1 MNNLKYK
8 QSIFEILNNFK
19 GIEPL
24 KELFWS
30 ELNYDR
36 VNESLSR
43 RNWPKTATEVL
54 AEDPVLFASGGQGD
68 EFHIIYSRL
77 SSDRLFITHERPV
90 VSKLLNDH
98 PYSLFIFSNE
108 AQDKWHFINVKYD
121 EKTEKRRLFRRIT
134 IGHGERL
141 RTAIERIEMLNL
153 DRAEKDLF
161 GQSPLSIQQV
171 HDNAF
176 NVEAVTKQFFD
187 EYRIVFKNLQN
198 NLESQSKDKVWAHDY
213 ALQFLNRVMFL
224 YFIQRKGW
232 LGGDSEF
239 LRSFWK
245 SYQKTELP
253 EDTFFEQWLSVLF
266 FEAFNNKFH
275 GGHRHF
281 PKEIKRALAT
291 APYLNGG
298 LFQKNDLDQ
307 KPAKITDARFEQI
320 FAFMERYNFTISED
334 SPLDKEVAVDPEM
347 IGKVYESL
355 VNVSDEVDERG
366 DAGIFYTPRTEIDL
380 MCRLSL
386 VDNLTNYVG
395 KKYKDLI
402 YEVVF
407 AFEPDEKTLADKAL
421 AKANL
426 WKEFN
431 DSLGKITVLDPA
443 CGSGS
448 FLVGMLYV
456 LDDLQDR
463 AAKQLKSTETPYD
476 RKKRIIRESLYGVDV
491 MAWAC
496 HVAELRLWLALII
509 DAEIPAADLH
519 IRKEPL
525 LPHFSFKIRCG
536 DSLVQ
541 EVGGINLGH
550 IQSSH
555 DISPQLKKRLT
566 KLKTEKFKFYNND
579 PSCQFSS
586 TDEAMHEELQIFR
599 DILGTLQHNIEQ
611 EIKRIQRAQEML
623 IGKKYIQPDFEGFS
637 DPKPYQA
644 KLDLKSSDKQKEI
657 KILQQDMECIKQA
670 RSALKDVK
678 DVPFVWDIA
687 FVETFGAEISGFDI
701 VIGNPPYVRQENI
714 ADPRFSNEE
723 VTTSNKKEYKAKLA
737 RSIYQ
742 IFPRFFEYNASRDT
756 AANKIGAKSDLYIYF
771 YLHGLSLLN
780 PKGTFCFIT
789 SNSWLDV
796 GYGKSLQEFL
806 LKHCH
811 IKMVIDNQAKRSFAS
826 ADVNTIIVL
835 FSSPN
840 MKKETRL
847 EETARFVMFKEPFE
861 HILSPV
867 IFEEIEAAKKRKT
880 TPEYRVNPIGQ
891 KLLLEDGCEIHD
903 DKDSK
908 KDNRKGRK
916 NIPKTAP
923 LIKIAKYIGNKW
935 GGKYLRAP
943 DIYWT
948 ILKKGKD
955 KLVRLGDVAEV
966 RFGIKTGANDFFFLD
981 KSRSKELDIEKE
993 FLMPV
998 IKSPRESKH
1007 LRIVQ
1012 KNLKY
1017 NIIMCHKNKH
1027 ELKGTK
1033 ILEHI
1038 KWGEEKGYHK
1048 RPSCSSRKNWWDL
1061 GQWAFAQLLWVEIMF
1076 ASFRVYINSDRIY
1089 ESDKFY
1095 GIISHK
1101 PTKELCLALN
1111 SSILLL
1117 WKLLSGFSSLG
1128 QGALKTPVYEVKN
1141 FLIPSNTEIL
1151 TQFNESML
1159 NRSIEN
1165 IDIEVSQADR
1175 KELDSVIFDYLKLT
1189 QDEGEA
1195 VYEAIINLY
1204 EARLNKAKSLNP
1216 MR

>member
-1 MNNLKYK
+1 M
-8 QSIFEILNNFK
+8 
-19 GIEPL
+19 G
-24 KELFWS
+24 
-30 ELNYDR
+30 
-36 VNESLSR
+36 
-43 RNWPKTATEVL
+43 
-54 AEDPVLFASGGQGD
+54 
-68 EFHIIYSRL
+68 
-77 SSDRLFITHERPV
+77 
-90 VSKLLNDH
+90 
-98 PYSLFIFSNE
+98 
-108 AQDKWHFINVKYD
+108 
-121 EKTEKRRLFRRIT
+121 
-134 IGHGERL
+134 
-141 RTAIERIEMLNL
+141 
-153 DRAEKDLF
+153 
-161 GQSPLSIQQV
+161 
-171 HDNAF
+171 
-176 NVEAVTKQFFD
+176 
-187 EYRIVFKNLQN
+187 
-198 NLESQSKDKVWAHDY
+198 
-213 ALQFLNRVMFL
+213 
-224 YFIQRKGW
+224 
-232 LGGDSEF
+232 
-239 LRSFWK
+239 
-245 SYQKTELP
+245 
-253 EDTFFEQWLSVLF
+253 
-266 FEAFNNKFH
+266 
-275 GGHRHF
+275 
-281 PKEIKRALAT
+281 
-291 APYLNGG
+291 
-298 LFQKNDLDQ
+298 
-307 KPAKITDARFEQI
+307 
-320 FAFMERYNFTISED
+320 
-334 SPLDKEVAVDPEM
+334 
-347 IGKVYESL
+347 
-355 VNVSDEVDERG
+355 
-366 DAGIFYTPRTEIDL
+366 
-380 MCRLSL
+380 
-386 VDNLTNYVG
+386 
-395 KKYKDLI
+395 
-402 YEVVF
+402 
-407 AFEPDEKTLADKAL
+407 
-421 AKANL
+421 
-426 WKEFN
+426 
-431 DSLGKITVLDPA
+431 
-443 CGSGS
+443 
-448 FLVGMLYV
+448 
-456 LDDLQDR
+456 
-463 AAKQLKSTETPYD
+463 
-476 RKKRIIRESLYGVDV
+476 
-491 MAWAC
+491 
-496 HVAELRLWLALII
+496 
-509 DAEIPAADLH
+509 
-519 IRKEPL
+519 
-525 LPHFSFKIRCG
+525 
-536 DSLVQ
+536 
-541 EVGGINLGH
+541 
-550 IQSSH
+550 
-555 DISPQLKKRLT
+555 
-566 KLKTEKFKFYNND
+566 
-579 PSCQFSS
+579 QFSS
-586 TDEAMHEELQIFR
+586 
-599 DILGTLQHNIEQ
+599 
-611 EIKRIQRAQEML
+611 AQ
-623 IGKKYIQPDFEGFS
+623 
-637 DPKPYQA
+637 
-644 KLDLKSSDKQKEI
+644 
-657 KILQQDMECIKQA
+657 
-670 RSALKDVK
+670 
-678 DVPFVWDIA
+678 
-687 FVETFGAEISGFDI
+687 
-701 VIGNPPYVRQENI
+701 
-714 ADPRFSNEE
+714 
-723 VTTSNKKEYKAKLA
+723 VTTSNKKIYKAKLA

-742 IFPRFFEYNASRDT
+742 VFPRFFSYNASRDT
-756 AANKIGAKSDLYIYF
+756 AANKIDAKSDLYIYF

-780 PKGTFCFIT
+780 PNGSFCFIT

-796 GYGKSLQEFL
+796 GYGKCLQEFL

-826 ADVNTIIVL
+826 ADVNTVIVL

-880 TPEYRVNPIGQ
+880 TPEYRVNPIVQ
-891 KLLLEDGCEIHD
+891 KLLLEDGCEMHD

-908 KDNRKGRK
+908 EESQKGRRK
-916 NIPKTAP
+916 KPVQGP
-923 LIKIAKYIGNKW
+923 LIKVAKYIGNKW

-1048 RPSCSSRKNWWDL
+1048 RPSCAGRKNWWDL

-1076 ASFRVYINSDRIY
+1076 ASFRVYINSDRVY

-1095 GIISHK
+1095 GIISHT
-1101 PTKELCLALN
+1101 PTKELCLTLN